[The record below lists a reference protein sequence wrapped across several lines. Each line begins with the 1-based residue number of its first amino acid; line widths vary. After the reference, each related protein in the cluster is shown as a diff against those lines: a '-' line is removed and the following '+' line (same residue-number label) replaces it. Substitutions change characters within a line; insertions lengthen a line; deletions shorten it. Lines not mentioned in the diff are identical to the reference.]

1 MKYCLSSIVVV
12 LFSVFFNS
20 SVSLAEEKEFDMRVL
35 LKIEQYLNGI
45 NSIKSN
51 FVQLNSEGS
60 LSEVVFYLQKPG
72 KFRWEYQD
80 QPIII
85 VANGKSLIYH
95 DTELDQVNYVPIEQS
110 IASLLV
116 RRSISF
122 ASEDLEVVD
131 LVEKGDSTRISLI
144 KRNQKDVGEFSFLFQ
159 NDPFKLGKIE
169 LLDNQGQKIS
179 VTFFEMEINGAE
191 MNKKLFQIKDPRLK

>member
-60 LSEVVFYLQKPG
+60 LSEGVFYLKKPG

-95 DTELDQVNYVPIEQS
+95 DTELDQVNYIPIEQS

>member
-60 LSEVVFYLQKPG
+60 LSEGVFYLKKPG